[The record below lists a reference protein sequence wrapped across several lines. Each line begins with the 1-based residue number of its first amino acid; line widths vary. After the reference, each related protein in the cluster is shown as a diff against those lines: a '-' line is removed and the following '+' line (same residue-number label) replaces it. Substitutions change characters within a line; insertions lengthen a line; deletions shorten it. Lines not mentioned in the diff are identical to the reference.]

1 MVYIYSRVPIEV
13 EIISKAAQSRRI
25 IVYECVCVYVCARM
39 CVRVCL
45 CVLQYITGSIH
56 IVITT
61 IFAPG

>member
-1 MVYIYSRVPIEV
+1 MGYIYSRVAIEV
-13 EIISKAAQSRRI
+13 EIISKAAQSRKI
-25 IVYECVCVYVCARM
+25 ILYVCVCVRVCARI
-39 CVRVCL
+39 CVHVCL